1 MGTVNTIMA
10 ELAEAVRLKSGE
22 NGEMTIKQMVTTV
35 AGITFYEKVKNEKRI
50 MRTMCRN
57 SR

>member
-35 AGITFYEKVKNEKRI
+35 AGITFYEKVKDEKRI
-50 MRTMCRN
+50 MRPMCRN